1 MELKE
6 VIDVLQKMVEK
17 ADGKEFIALRTAIDA
32 VIQVRAFEV
41 ADSGRWV
48 DVNDREPSEVGMY
61 LVTLKSN
68 SITVSMWTGK
78 GNAWLPFGD
87 VVAWQTLPE
96 PYNRK
101 EKR

>member
-48 DVNDREPSEVGMY
+48 DAEDDPSESGEY
-61 LVTLKSN
+61 LVTLENGYRAVAVWLKK
-68 SITVSMWTGK
+68 VE
-78 GNAWLPFGD
+78 AWSAFGD
-87 VVAWQTLPE
+87 VIGWQTLPE

-101 EKR
+101 ETR

>member
-1 MELKE
+1 MKLKE

-48 DVNDREPSEVGMY
+48 DAEDDPSESGMY
-61 LVTLKSN
+61 LVTLKSG